1 MISTCS
7 KKQTILLALADLAR
21 DHLRCMTEARQFRTG
36 EEARNARAIFHRL
49 ARMDASEQIAVRSET
64 CTHERL
70 RDALRNRYQNL
81 IGVHPE
87 QRQQFRSEL
96 QQLHNVT
103 IDELL
108 AMFERE

>member
-1 MISTCS
+1 M
-7 KKQTILLALADLAR
+7 
-21 DHLRCMTEARQFRTG
+21 
-36 EEARNARAIFHRL
+36 
-49 ARMDASEQIAVRSET
+49 MDASERIAEQSET

-70 RDALRNRYQNL
+70 RDALRNRYRNL
-81 IGVHPE
+81 IGVRPE

>member
-1 MISTCS
+1 
-7 KKQTILLALADLAR
+7 
-21 DHLRCMTEARQFRTG
+21 MTEAGQFRTG
-36 EEARNARAIFHRL
+36 EEASNARAIARRL
-49 ARMDASEQIAVRSET
+49 ALMDVSERIAEQSET

-70 RDALRNRYQNL
+70 RVALRNRYRNL
-81 IGVHPE
+81 IGVRPE

-108 AMFERE
+108 EMFERE

>member
-1 MISTCS
+1 
-7 KKQTILLALADLAR
+7 
-21 DHLRCMTEARQFRTG
+21 MTEARQFRTG
-36 EEARNARAIFHRL
+36 EEASNARAIERQL
-49 ARMDASEQIAVRSET
+49 KRMDASERIAEQSET

-70 RDALRNRYQNL
+70 RDALRQRYRNL
-81 IGVHPE
+81 IGVRPE

-108 AMFERE
+108 EMYERE

>member
-36 EEARNARAIFHRL
+36 EEASNARAIARRL
-49 ARMDASEQIAVRSET
+49 AMMDASEGIAEQSET

-70 RDALRNRYQNL
+70 RDALRNRYRNL
-81 IGVHPE
+81 IGVRPE
-87 QRQQFRSEL
+87 QRTQFRSEL

-103 IDELL
+103 VDELL